1 VTACTKPFRL
11 AVASGKGGTGK
22 TTLSVALA
30 LSAAGKTSLL
40 DCDVEEPNAAL
51 FLGGT
56 TAGARI
62 EEIMIPIPEVSE
74 EKCTA
79 CGACVEV
86 CMWSA
91 LALLKDTLMIFPEL
105 CHGCGACVMEC
116 TAGAL
121 TEKGVPIG
129 TVAVSEKDNLRFVQ
143 GELKVGFAMS
153 PPLIRAVKKRGGS
166 PCLVIVDCP
175 PGTSCPMI
183 TAVRG
188 ADFVLLVTEPTPF
201 GLHDLILAVATVR
214 KAGLPFGVVINRAD
228 SGDDRVR
235 IYCAREGIP
244 ILLEIPDDRRVAEA
258 YSRGG
263 TLLSAAPEYG
273 PMMADLLETVFSAAG
288 SRAVEEGRK

>member
-1 VTACTKPFRL
+1 MKAGMKPFRL

-30 LSAAGKTSLL
+30 LSAAGKTTLL

-51 FLGGT
+51 FLGGNA
-56 TAGARI
+56 AGVKI
-62 EEIMIPIPEVSE
+62 EEITLPVPEVSE

-79 CGACVEV
+79 CGACVKI
-86 CMWSA
+86 CMFNA
-91 LALLKDTLMIFPEL
+91 LALLKDQLLVFSEL

-116 TAGAL
+116 PEWAL
-121 TEKGVPIG
+121 TEKGEPIG
-129 TVAVSEKDNLRFVQ
+129 TVRSSEKGNLRFVE

-153 PPLIRAVKKRGGS
+153 PPLIRAVKKRSGPS
-166 PCLVIVDCP
+166 DLVIVDCP

-201 GLHDLILAVATVR
+201 GLHDLTLAVGTVR
-214 KAGLPFGVVINRAD
+214 KAGLSFGVVINRAD

-235 IYCAREGIP
+235 TYCAREGIP
-244 ILLEIPDDRRVAEA
+244 VLLEIPDDRRVAEA

-263 TLLSAAPEYG
+263 TLLSAASEYG
-273 PMMADLLETVFSAAG
+273 PMTARLLDAVFAAAG
-288 SRAVEEGRK
+288 FRAAEGGRE